1 MAPYLLA
8 LALLFQD
15 GSAAAASDAPV
26 ATAIPRKQ
34 DVAPLPIQGG
44 AVTAPTD
51 DYGYVGWCYGAISA
65 YVDLYD
71 RAMPE
76 VIRIERAWPTPST
89 EENIAVIYPEQR
101 EEAKRNLV
109 LFARAMEAAEKA
121 SPAAI
126 QPQGAAAI
134 KRGRAVWTGATNVP
148 KAQLAQFWMSWSP
161 PAKCAETAKTLETRS
176 RLFGQALASPA
187 PIVAPPPPAVEAAEA
202 APAILQAD
210 AEMPAPSLPPVEP
223 AAGGLVEAAPQAPA
237 ATTDTPLADPAPA
250 ADDVVIEQPAT
261 DGPMVFAQPEP
272 SEDPEVTVSGDAPP
286 PPSTEA
292 LPDAAALSAGAP
304 EPVAPTAIDDLLP
317 TEEAAATPVTA
328 GPEASP
334 PVVAPAAPVVAAAPA
349 AKPAPAATTPPARKR
364 KRGLKET
371 LQGMRGPQ

>member
-8 LALLFQD
+8 LALLLQD
-15 GSAAAASDAPV
+15 GPAAAVASDAPL

-44 AVTAPTD
+44 TVTAPTD

-89 EENIAVIYPEQR
+89 EENIAVVYPEQR
-101 EEAKRNLV
+101 EEAKRNLL

-121 SPAAI
+121 SPAVI

-161 PAKCAETAKTLETRS
+161 PAKCAETAKTLEARS
-176 RLFGQALASPA
+176 LLFGQALTYNAKGASA
-187 PIVAPPPPAVEAAEA
+187 VVAPPPPEAAEA
-202 APAILQAD
+202 AAIEPQPDAGQPAAAVATPEPAVS
-210 AEMPAPSLPPVEP
+210 AEPVPAPVVAPPEAPVTGDVMVEP
-223 AAGGLVEAAPQAPA
+223 SAPDAAMVYTQP
-237 ATTDTPLADPAPA
+237 
-250 ADDVVIEQPAT
+250 QPA
-261 DGPMVFAQPEP
+261 
-272 SEDPEVTVSGDAPP
+272 EDPEVSIEGAATAAPL
-286 PPSTEA
+286 A
-292 LPDAAALSAGAP
+292 DAAALSTGAP
-304 EPVAPTAIDDLLP
+304 EAASQTAIDDLLP
-317 TEEAAATPVTA
+317 AQDAP
-328 GPEASP
+328 
-334 PVVAPAAPVVAAAPA
+334 VAPAVEPEPPAAVETPVVTPAPTA
-349 AKPAPAATTPPARKR
+349 RPAPAVAAPARKR

-371 LQGMRGPQ
+371 LQGLRGPQ

>member
-8 LALLFQD
+8 LALLLQD
-15 GSAAAASDAPV
+15 GPAAAVVSDGPL

-89 EENIAVIYPEQR
+89 EENIAVVYPEQR
-101 EEAKRNLV
+101 EEAKRNLL

-121 SPAAI
+121 SPAVI

-161 PAKCAETAKTLETRS
+161 PAKCAETAKTLEARS
-176 RLFGQALASPA
+176 LLFGQALTYNAKGA
-187 PIVAPPPPAVEAAEA
+187 TAIVAAPPPEAIEPAVTD
-202 APAILQAD
+202 PQAD
-210 AEMPAPSLPPVEP
+210 AGLPPAPVATPEPPVVAEPEP
-223 AAGGLVEAAPQAPA
+223 AAATPGTPVASDVEIEPS
-237 ATTDTPLADPAPA
+237 A
-250 ADDVVIEQPAT
+250 ADA
-261 DGPMVFAQPEP
+261 PMVYAQPEP
-272 SEDPEVTVSGDAPP
+272 SQDPEVSVDGAAVAAPLADA
-286 PPSTEA
+286 T
-292 LPDAAALSAGAP
+292 PDAAAQSAGAP
-304 EPVAPTAIDDLLP
+304 EAAATTAIDDLLP
-317 TEEAAATPVTA
+317 AQDAPVTPTVEPEAPAAVATPVVT
-328 GPEASP
+328 P
-334 PVVAPAAPVVAAAPA
+334 APT
-349 AKPAPAATTPPARKR
+349 AKPAPAAAAPARKR

-371 LQGMRGPQ
+371 LQGLRGPQ

>member
-1 MAPYLLA
+1 MAPYLLV

-26 ATAIPRKQ
+26 ATAVPRKQ
-34 DVAPLPIQGG
+34 DIAPLPIQGG

-121 SPAAI
+121 SPTMI

-176 RLFGQALASPA
+176 RLFGQALANNASGAA
-187 PIVAPPPPAVEAAEA
+187 PIVAPPPPVAEAAEA
-202 APAILQAD
+202 APLLLQAD
-210 AEMPAPSLPPVEP
+210 TGMPAPSLAPVEP
-223 AAGGLVEAAPQAPA
+223 AAGGLVETAPEAPA
-237 ATTDTPLADPAPA
+237 ATTDTPVADAN
-250 ADDVVIEQPAT
+250 DVVIEQPAA
-261 DGPMVFAQPEP
+261 DGPMVFAQPAP
-272 SEDPEVTVSGDAPP
+272 SEDPEVDVSGAAT
-286 PPSTEA
+286 PPSPVEA
-292 LPDAAALSAGAP
+292 VPDAAALSTGAP
-304 EPVAPTAIDDLLP
+304 EPVATTAIDDLLP
-317 TEEAAATPVTA
+317 TEDAASAPVA
-328 GPEASP
+328 AEPEGPPA
-334 PVVAPAAPVVAAAPA
+334 VVAPAAPVV
-349 AKPAPAATTPPARKR
+349 KPAPAATTPPARKR

>member
-1 MAPYLLA
+1 MAPYLLV

-26 ATAIPRKQ
+26 ATAVPRKQ
-34 DVAPLPIQGG
+34 DIAPLPIQGG

-121 SPAAI
+121 SPTLI

-176 RLFGQALASPA
+176 RLFGQALASTT
-187 PIVAPPPPAVEAAEA
+187 PIVAPPPPVAEAEEA
-202 APAILQAD
+202 APLVLPAD
-210 AEMPAPSLPPVEP
+210 AAMTSSALAPTEP
-223 AAGGLVEAAPQAPA
+223 ASGGMIETTQQAPA
-237 ATTDTPLADPAPA
+237 ATVEAPVADPAPV
-250 ADDVVIEQPAT
+250 ADDVVIEQPAA
-261 DGPMVFAQPEP
+261 DGPMVYAQPAP
-272 SEDPEVTVSGDAPP
+272 SEDPEVDVSGAATPP
-286 PPSTEA
+286 A
-292 LPDAAALSAGAP
+292 AAAVMPDAAALSAGAP

-317 TEEAAATPVTA
+317 TEDAASAPVDSE
-328 GPEASP
+328 PEAPP
-334 PVVAPAAPVVAAAPA
+334 PVATPAAPVV
-349 AKPAPAATTPPARKR
+349 KPAPAATTPPARKR

-371 LQGMRGPQ
+371 LQGLRGPQ